1 MCEACI
7 LPEFF
12 FYCMHD
18 VQAQICMTREELYQ
32 ATAKR
37 DTLLAAKSFIG
48 IAIDKLL
55 NLYYMFLQADL
66 VSASDLSKLK
76 ALLRHLNT
84 EAEVIPSKESKVSPK
99 TIMGTGKFSLE
110 KAEAAPGWL
119 KVRLNPNMTCI
130 ILLGL
135 KPAESL

>member
-1 MCEACI
+1 M
-7 LPEFF
+7 
-12 FYCMHD
+12 
-18 VQAQICMTREELYQ
+18 
-32 ATAKR
+32 
-37 DTLLAAKSFIG
+37 FIG
-48 IAIDKLL
+48 TAIEQLM
-55 NLYYMFLQADL
+55 NMYHVFLQADL

-84 EAEVIPSKESKVSPK
+84 EAEVISSKESKVAPK

-119 KVRLNPNMTCI
+119 KVRLNPTMTCI